1 MVKRSQTGKAAAGPQ
16 APPDLGDLPF
26 EKALAELEE
35 IVDTLEEGTLSLED
49 SLARFERGI
58 HLSRHLESQLR
69 IAEQRVRQLVGE
81 AGDDKALAPFDE
93 PGDGSGDSG
102 DGEEEDGDGDPRLP
116 F

>member
-1 MVKRSQTGKAAAGPQ
+1 MAKRSQKGGARTGPKP
-16 APPDLGDLPF
+16 PPDLADLPF

-35 IVDTLEEGTLSLED
+35 IVEALEEGTLSLED

-69 IAEQRVRQLVGE
+69 HAEQRVRQLVGE
-81 AGDDKALAPFDE
+81 ESDEEALTPFD
-93 PGDGSGDSG
+93 DSEVS
-102 DGEEEDGDGDPRLP
+102 DDEEGEENGDPRLP